1 MMRNCLLPPR
11 HLLLICNDSS
21 LSIYDDL
28 HVPKIWDKHKQIEPV
43 NGTIDKVE
51 LELDKQFSELV
62 SNKASLQAK
71 KTDIEKLDDKI
82 NQTELKFTEDV
93 KDNAVQEPLK
103 TDNIKA
109 KSQEKSCLTEQSKAS
124 KNKTEDDTEPIDLDV
139 DKCVLTEKNMNI
151 DVIGTII
158 DPTIYREN
166 FKEFSN
172 YLININLF
180 NKAKV
185 KIVEFKQVNRQNIN
199 KANDNRIQN
208 RFFTNANSINTN
220 FLQRNSGEVYLRKRK
235 GLKRK
240 ATEIDIIS

>member
-28 HVPKIWDKHKQIEPV
+28 HVPKIWDKPKPV

-71 KTDIEKLDDKI
+71 KTVEKFDDKI
-82 NQTELKFTEDV
+82 NQTELKFTQDV

-103 TDNIKA
+103 TYNIKA
-109 KSQEKSCLTEQSKAS
+109 KSQEKSCSTEQSKAS
-124 KNKTEDDTEPIDLDV
+124 NNKTEDGTELIDLDV

-166 FKEFSN
+166 FKKFSN

-185 KIVEFKQVNRQNIN
+185 KIVEYKQVNRQSIN
-199 KANDNRIQN
+199 KAIDNKVQST
-208 RFFTNANSINTN
+208 FFSNANSINTN

-240 ATEIDIIS
+240 ATEIDIVF